1 MARLAIFF
9 GLLLI
14 AVGLV
19 GYFQPDLFGA
29 YDQTKI
35 SPTALIPAFIGAGIA
50 LCGLLTVAMP
60 NLRKHAMH
68 VAALLGVF
76 GFLGGFMPL
85 RSSEFNMSKA
95 SAVSGALLSGICL
108 VFIILCV
115 KSFIDARKAR
125 QTL

>member
-35 SPTALIPAFIGAGIA
+35 SPTALIPAFIGAGDRA
-50 LCGLLTVAMP
+50 VRSAHRGHAELTQTRHARRGSAWRVRLPRRLHAAQEFGVQYEQGVGRVRRLAQRHLP
-60 NLRKHAMH
+60 GVHHSLR
-68 VAALLGVF
+68 
-76 GFLGGFMPL
+76 
-85 RSSEFNMSKA
+85 
-95 SAVSGALLSGICL
+95 
-108 VFIILCV
+108 
-115 KSFIDARKAR
+115 
-125 QTL
+125 